1 MTYEIRYGKAEISV
15 YRTRLAGRPLF
26 GALVQ
31 VDVFGDNFLP
41 AYTEGDNSMV
51 VATDTMKN
59 FTYAAALEFGGST
72 HEQFADFLA
81 RRFLETYDQMQ
92 RVRIRCRELPFT
104 AWSDKLLSPSQED
117 HGCVVLEAGRGGVT
131 DLECARENLRLVKLT
146 GSAFASFARDRFTT
160 LPERKDRPL
169 YIHLDV
175 RWRYGD
181 ARQALGADHVPS
193 ADVAASVRETF
204 DDFVSLSIQHLV
216 HEMGERLLARYPQL
230 TEVGFDAQNR
240 LWDTSAQSETDELTR
255 VYSEPKP
262 AYGLIGLKV
271 RRS

>member
-1 MTYEIRYGKAEISV
+1 MTYDIRYGKAEISL
-15 YRTRLAGRPLF
+15 YRTKLSGRPLF

-41 AYTEGDNSMV
+41 AYTDGDNSMV

-59 FTYAAALEFGGST
+59 FTYAAALEFDGST

-81 RRFLETYDQMQ
+81 RRFLETYEQMQ
-92 RVRIRCRELPFT
+92 RVRIRCRELPFVE
-104 AWSDKLLSPSQED
+104 WSDKLLSPSYND
-117 HGCVVLEAGRGGVT
+117 RGTVVLEADRSAVLE
-131 DLECARENLRLVKLT
+131 LECAREDLRLVKLT
-146 GSAFASFARDRFTT
+146 GSAFASFVRDRYTT
-160 LPERKDRPL
+160 LPERNDRPL

-175 RWRYGD
+175 RWRYGEP
-181 ARQALGADHVPS
+181 RQALGDKHVS
-193 ADVAASVRETF
+193 SDDVAKSVRATF

-216 HEMGERLLARYPQL
+216 HEMGERLLKQYPQL
-230 TEVGFDAQNR
+230 SEISFDAQNR
-240 LWDTSAQSETDELTR
+240 LWDTSLQSETDEQTR

-262 AYGLIGLKV
+262 AHGLIGLKV